1 MQLCS
6 DSQTVILSKH
16 IQIDGEN
23 FSPYSEEVRQV
34 YSGAKF
40 IGLTNSLFEKMS
52 GEKIPAVPPAK
63 PLRLESR
70 FTDLRA
76 TFMGRI
82 LFNAVLGVA
91 GKQMKEAQKL
101 PEGTEKDNK
110 IKGAMFLKRILES
123 NSIITMSMSSGTN
136 MPYNFAQG
144 FVNLAN
150 GRLIKGIKCFCT
162 KIKVPALPKDE
173 EEKR

>member
-1 MQLCS
+1 MQFCS

-16 IQIDGEN
+16 IKIDGEN
-23 FSPYSEEVRQV
+23 FSPYNEEVRQV

-40 IGLTNSLFEKMS
+40 IGMTNSLFERMS
-52 GEKIPAVPPAK
+52 GIKIPDIPPRK

-91 GKQMKEAQKL
+91 RKQMKEAQKL

-110 IKGAMFLKRILES
+110 MKGAMFMRRILES
-123 NSIITMSMSSGTN
+123 NSIVCMSMSAGKS
-136 MPYNFAQG
+136 MPYNFAMG
-144 FVNLAN
+144 FVHLAN
-150 GRLIKGIKCFCT
+150 GHLIKGIKCFCT
-162 KIKVPALPKDE
+162 KIKVPALPKDK

>member
-1 MQLCS
+1 M
-6 DSQTVILSKH
+6 
-16 IQIDGEN
+16 
-23 FSPYSEEVRQV
+23 SEE
-34 YSGAKF
+34 S
-40 IGLTNSLFEKMS
+40 
-52 GEKIPAVPPAK
+52 IPHLPPTK

-91 GKQMKEAQKL
+91 NKQMKKAQKL

-110 IKGAMFLKRILES
+110 IKGAMFLRRILES
-123 NSIITMSMSSGTN
+123 NSVVTMSMKERKN

-150 GRLIKGIKCFCT
+150 GRIIKGIKCFCT
-162 KIKVPALPKDE
+162 KIKVPALPKDK

>member
-1 MQLCS
+1 MQLCL
-6 DSQTVILSKH
+6 DSQTVFLSQSV
-16 IQIDGEN
+16 QIEGKN
-23 FSPYSEEVRQV
+23 ISPYSEEIGKV
-34 YSGAKF
+34 YAGAGF

-52 GEKIPAVPPAK
+52 GESVPPVPPAK

-91 GKQMKEAQKL
+91 NKQMKEAQKL

-110 IKGAMFLKRILES
+110 IKGAMFLRRILES
-123 NSIITMSMSSGTN
+123 NSVVTMSMSAGKN
-136 MPYNFAQG
+136 LPYNFAQG

-150 GRLIKGIKCFCT
+150 GRLIKGIKCFCA
-162 KIKVPALPKDE
+162 KIKVPKLPKDE
-173 EEKR
+173 EVKK